1 MALPK
6 ISHPTF
12 ELTLPSNGKK
22 IKLRPFLVKEE
33 KVLLMA
39 SQSQDTDEILN
50 SLKQVISNCII
61 ESDIEL
67 DELATF
73 DIEYIFLK
81 LRSRSVNNII
91 KLRYKDNE
99 DKKSYDLELNLDDVE
114 VKTFEDHNNK
124 IEINKEIG
132 FTMKYPKVS
141 ITEKLKDAKN
151 QTDVFFE
158 MLKSSIDIIYEGKN
172 EYNALDSS
180 DEELEEFIQDLD
192 VKTFNKIQKFYET
205 IPRLYHELKYTNSLG
220 NERVVRLE
228 TLNDFFTLG

>member
-39 SQSQDTDEILN
+39 SQSEDTDEILN

-158 MLKSSIDIIYEGKN
+158 MLKSSIDIIYDGKN

>member
-39 SQSQDTDEILN
+39 SQSEDTDEILN

-99 DKKSYDLELNLDDVE
+99 DEKSYDLELNLDDVE
-114 VKTFEDHNNK
+114 VKTFKDHNNK

>member
-99 DKKSYDLELNLDDVE
+99 DKKSYDLELNLDEVE

>member
-81 LRSRSVNNII
+81 LRSRSVNNMI

>member
-39 SQSQDTDEILN
+39 SQSEDTDEILN

-99 DKKSYDLELNLDDVE
+99 DKKSYDLELNLDEVE

>member
-39 SQSQDTDEILN
+39 SQSEDTDEILN

>member
-39 SQSQDTDEILN
+39 SQSEDTDEILN

-158 MLKSSIDIIYEGKN
+158 TLKSSIDIIYDGKN

>member
-39 SQSQDTDEILN
+39 SQSEDTDEILN

-61 ESDIEL
+61 ESDVEL

-99 DKKSYDLELNLDDVE
+99 DKKSYDLELNLDEVE